1 MILILLH
8 TVSNAFNL
16 VQSGYQLAQNLKKE
30 VGLMIYVEKESE
42 VEAKKNEIESFFAK
56 NGFEN
61 VKVIVRSG
69 SAKNLAQDCEKI
81 ESSFLFIQWTE
92 KQKRQLKAYLKY
104 CRDLR
109 IPYLF
114 FKDEFSEINFEKVL
128 LTVSFLIEDYEKTQ
142 FASAFGRFCGSDI
155 TVLQANDYG
164 SKAARTVEK
173 MKQIFDKFDY
183 TYKVEKAKAD
193 SFKLDKESVQKA
205 ENENYDILILS
216 ASRDYGLDDI
226 IFGPKELH
234 LVRKSR
240 VPILLVNPRG
250 DLYTLCD

>member
-1 MILILLH
+1 
-8 TVSNAFNL
+8 
-16 VQSGYQLAQNLKKE
+16 
-30 VGLMIYVEKESE
+30 MIYVEKESE

-128 LTVSFLIEDYEKTQ
+128 LTVSFLIEDYEKN
-142 FASAFGRFCGSDI
+142 SVCFGFRAVLWLRHNCFTGKWLRFQSCSHGGKDE
-155 TVLQANDYG
+155 TD
-164 SKAARTVEK
+164 
-173 MKQIFDKFDY
+173 FW
-183 TYKVEKAKAD
+183 
-193 SFKLDKESVQKA
+193 
-205 ENENYDILILS
+205 
-216 ASRDYGLDDI
+216 
-226 IFGPKELH
+226 
-234 LVRKSR
+234 
-240 VPILLVNPRG
+240 
-250 DLYTLCD
+250 

>member
-1 MILILLH
+1 MILILIH
-8 TVSNAFNL
+8 TVSETSNL
-16 VQSGYQLAQNLKKE
+16 IQSAYQLAQNLKKE

-42 VEAKKNEIESFFAK
+42 VEARKNELESFLAK

-69 SAKNLAQDCEKI
+69 SAKNLAQDCEEI

-128 LTVSFLIEDYEKTQ
+128 LTVSFLIEDYEKR
-142 FASAFGRFCGSDI
+142 S
-155 TVLQANDYG
+155 
-164 SKAARTVEK
+164 
-173 MKQIFDKFDY
+173 
-183 TYKVEKAKAD
+183 
-193 SFKLDKESVQKA
+193 
-205 ENENYDILILS
+205 
-216 ASRDYGLDDI
+216 
-226 IFGPKELH
+226 LH
-234 LVRKSR
+234 R
-240 VPILLVNPRG
+240 LLGGFVAQR
-250 DLYTLCD
+250 